1 MENSLS
7 QRISTE
13 PSNQKILKDYL
24 RKCKTDGL
32 KEATTTTAEATL
44 TPFIYKY
51 YS

>member
-1 MENSLS
+1 M
-7 QRISTE
+7 
-13 PSNQKILKDYL
+13 SNQKISKDYL
-24 RKCKTDGL
+24 RKYKADRL